1 MKKAEVER
9 VSSGPLPNSTEPE
22 EYDVVIFAGGIDPL
36 FSSVPDRRRA
46 FHAHPDSIFINSENL
61 TVDGGWNA

>member
-22 EYDVVIFAGGIDPL
+22 EYDVVIFAGGIDPC
-36 FSSVPDRRRA
+36 
-46 FHAHPDSIFINSENL
+46 FHRCRIVAVHSADPDSIFINSENL